1 MASSADGSL
10 IPPEN
15 RKWFRLGVWVAVGW
29 AGFMLVLLWLL
40 RFDTSLG
47 LAFAVVASVVFGV
60 AFTLFVLY
68 VY

>member
-1 MASSADGSL
+1 MSSTSDGPS

-15 RKWFRLGVWVAVGW
+15 RKWFRLGVAVAVAW
-29 AGFMLVLLWLL
+29 AVYLVALLWLL
-40 RFDTSLG
+40 RLDTTLG
-47 LAFAVVASVVFGV
+47 LAFAVVSSVAFGI

>member
-1 MASSADGSL
+1 MASSRDGLS

-15 RKWFRLGVWVAVGW
+15 RKWFRLGAGVAVAW
-29 AGFMLVLLWLL
+29 AMFTVALLWLL
-40 RFDTSLG
+40 QFDTSLG
-47 LAFAVVASVVFGV
+47 LAFAVVGSVAFGI

>member
-15 RKWFRLGVWVAVGW
+15 RKWFRLGAGVAVGW
-29 AGFMLVLLWLL
+29 AVFTVVLLWLL
-40 RFDTSLG
+40 QFDTSLG
-47 LAFAVVASVVFGV
+47 LAFAVVGSIVFGI